1 MSGIGA
7 TYAGN
12 SRSATMNVHQEQLR
26 SGIGVR
32 VLVVDDSS
40 TMRRLMDLTLRP
52 LGVDLEFSARG
63 DEAIMLALKNH
74 YDVILLDVMLPGVD
88 GYQVCKAIKR
98 DPRAKHVP
106 DKVKGIMAGTNVY
119 LTKPIKRSM
128 LIAALDQN
136 VPGLLTAG
144 AWWIA
149 RQAASHHRT
158 EAPAVPSKQSSSSNV
173 QPKLS
178 TNQETYS

>member
-52 LGVDLEFSARG
+52 LGVEIEFSDRG
-63 DEAIMLALKNH
+63 EDALVLVRQRG
-74 YDVILLDVMLPGVD
+74 YDVVFLDVMLPGMD
-88 GYQVCKAIKR
+88 GYRVCKTIKG
-98 DPRAKHVP
+98 DKLTKHTP
-106 DKVKGIMAGTNVY
+106 IIMLTSKDSAFDKVRGIMAGTDVY
-119 LTKPIKRSM
+119 LTKPFERVA
-128 LIAALDQN
+128 LLAAMQKVLPRFQQRL
-136 VPGLLTAG
+136 PAHG
-144 AWWIA
+144 AD
-149 RQAASHHRT
+149 
-158 EAPAVPSKQSSSSNV
+158 
-173 QPKLS
+173 
-178 TNQETYS
+178 